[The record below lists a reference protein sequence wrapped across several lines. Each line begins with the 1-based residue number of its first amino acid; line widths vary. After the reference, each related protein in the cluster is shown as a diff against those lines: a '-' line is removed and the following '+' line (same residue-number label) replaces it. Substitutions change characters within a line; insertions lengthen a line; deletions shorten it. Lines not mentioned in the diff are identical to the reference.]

1 MWLDGRGMYA
11 QATQM
16 KFAELRKIK
25 TEPLIKTPF
34 PGFCSLY
41 NF

>member
-1 MWLDGRGMYA
+1 MWQGIGMYA

-16 KFAELRKIK
+16 KFVELRKIRTK
-25 TEPLIKTPF
+25 PPTETPF
-34 PGFCSLY
+34 PGFCPLH